1 MTSKCNAYLDAV
13 LALMENVNKVRDAI
27 NAKDAEIAR
36 LIKELDEA
44 RSTVRLHAEQDYEF
58 EKRMMH
64 DQYWRGYESALSTI
78 KALVSGRI
86 KAYENSTDEKNR
98 ERVEAFRDILLQDI
112 ASLEDTMKRLWRR

>member
-1 MTSKCNAYLDAV
+1 
-13 LALMENVNKVRDAI
+13 MENVNKVRDAI

-36 LIKELDEA
+36 LIKEL
-44 RSTVRLHAEQDYEF
+44 
-58 EKRMMH
+58 
-64 DQYWRGYESALSTI
+64 ESALSTI

-98 ERVEAFRDILLQDI
+98 ERVEAFCDILLQDI